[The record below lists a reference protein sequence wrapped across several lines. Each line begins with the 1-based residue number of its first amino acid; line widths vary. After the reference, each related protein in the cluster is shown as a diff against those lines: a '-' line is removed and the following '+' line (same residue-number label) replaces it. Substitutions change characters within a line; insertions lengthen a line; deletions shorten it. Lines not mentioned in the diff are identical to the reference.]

1 MKKHLLIITIM
12 SLLILLSG
20 CGILFTAL
28 IQAIAGSYAGFV
40 FVPAAILAKENTTKY
55 GMVLLTENLPPEG
68 YKAAAGATVYIE
80 GTLITS
86 QTGDNGYFKLTDVP
100 AGIKDIKIT
109 YPEFLPLEEQ
119 IVVTDPNAGIST
131 FNTLKIIPQN
141 VLMPVG
147 IGGTIEF
154 TAYGE
159 TQGTIPVIPETNWS
173 VVNDIGTIDKHGIFT
188 ATKAGT
194 GLIVAIAGSKR
205 AEVAVTVVEK
215 IGTIK
220 GHVTYKGNSVTDCQI
235 KVNGTNQY
243 TMTDSN
249 GNYILPGI
257 PATEVTVT
265 FTSSSAGKKGY
276 VTVTVPAGG
285 EVTLDVNLEEIT
297 PAPDPLTPTPT
308 GTPVMPVGN
317 IQGKLLEYDGVT
329 PVVNGYIVFYSYI
342 YPAMKENKANPNAIT
357 TSDPNGLYIFTG
369 IPQGSGLIEC
379 WRSESDY
386 TSDPNNP
393 FARTD
398 VNVVNGTTVV
408 DIKSL
413 YAPTPTPTPVV
424 TATPTPGS
432 AYWNTNMK
440 VSDVPGVPAGAF
452 PRIAVDGAGNGY
464 AVWADNR
471 NGNMD
476 IYFSYRPSG
485 GTWGANIRVDDDS
498 TGKNA
503 QNPDI
508 AVDPGGNACA
518 VWVDERNGATQPHIY
533 CSKRPAGGNWG
544 TNEQVDDNTTA
555 TSVRNPAVSVSS
567 AGIYYII
574 WVDGRNTFTTPIS
587 APDIYFA
594 YNSGGGW
601 INQRVTWE
609 KNTTA
614 LVSTPDIAIDENSGG
629 LYAIWAD
636 RRNGYNEIYESYS
649 FSGSVWQTSVK
660 ISDGPA
666 GSDALSPRIAVD
678 SYGNASAIWQDQR
691 NGAANT
697 DIYASYKPSGQPWG
711 TNVRVDDA
719 PGTTLV
725 GLPDIGV
732 DSYGNAYAVWSDN
745 RNGNWDIYSS
755 FKPSGGVWGA
765 NARVDDA
772 PGMTSVEEA
781 AIGVCSSGKAQAIW
795 EDQRNGTNEIYSSE
809 SK

>member
-1 MKKHLLIITIM
+1 MKKHLLIITIL
-12 SLLILLSG
+12 SFLILLSG
-20 CGILFTAL
+20 CGILFTAI
-28 IQAIAGSYAGFV
+28 IQAIAGSYSGFI
-40 FVPAAILAKENTTKY
+40 FIPAAIAAKENVPKY

-68 YKAAAGATVYIE
+68 YKPASGATVYIE
-80 GTLITS
+80 GTLITT

-100 AGIKDIKIT
+100 AGIKDVKIT

-119 IVVTDPNAGIST
+119 IVVTDPNAGVST

-147 IGGTIEF
+147 IGGILEF

-159 TQGTIPVIPETNWS
+159 TQGTIPVIPDTNWS
-173 VVNDIGTIDKHGIFT
+173 VVNDIGTIDKYGIFT

-194 GLIVAIAGSKR
+194 GLIVATAGSKR

-215 IGTIK
+215 VGTIK
-220 GHVTYKGNSVTDCQI
+220 GQVTYKGNPVSDGQI

-243 TMTDSN
+243 TITDSN

-265 FTSSSAGKKGY
+265 VSSSSAGKKGY
-276 VTVTVPAGG
+276 VTVTVPAGS
-285 EVTLDVNLEEIT
+285 EVTLDINLEELT
-297 PAPDPLTPTPT
+297 PVPDPLTPTPT

-317 IQGKLLEYDGVT
+317 IQGKLLEYDGTT
-329 PVVNGYIVFYSYI
+329 PVVNGYILFYSYL
-342 YPAMKENKANPNAIT
+342 YPAMRENKANPNAIT
-357 TSDPNGLYIFTG
+357 ISDPNGLYIFTD

-386 TSDPNNP
+386 TADPNNP
-393 FARTD
+393 FARSE

-413 YAPTPTPTPVV
+413 YAPTPTPTPAV

-432 AYWNTNMK
+432 AYWNTNIK
-440 VSDVPGVPAGAF
+440 VSDVTGVPAGAF
-452 PRIAVDGAGNGY
+452 PRIAIDSSGNAY
-464 AVWADNR
+464 AVWTDNR

-485 GTWGANIRVDDDS
+485 GTWGTNVRVDDDS
-498 TGKNA
+498 TGNNA

-508 AVDPGGNACA
+508 SVDPAGNACA
-518 VWVDERNGATQPHIY
+518 VWVDERDGGTKPHIY
-533 CSKRPAGGNWG
+533 CSKRPAGGTWQ
-544 TNEQVDDNTTA
+544 TNEKVDDNTIPT
-555 TSVRNPAVSVSS
+555 TVRNPAVAFSS
-567 AGIYYII
+567 TGIACII
-574 WVDGRNTFTTPIS
+574 WVDGRRSTESPPTN
-587 APDIYFA
+587 PDIYYA
-594 YNSGGGW
+594 YNSGGSW
-601 INQRVTWE
+601 INQRVTWD

-614 LVSTPDIAIDENSGG
+614 LVSSPDIAIYESASG

-636 RRNGYNEIYESYS
+636 RKNGYDEIYASYS
-649 FSGSVWQTSVK
+649 LLGSVWQTPVK
-660 ISDGPA
+660 ISDGPS
-666 GSDALSPRIAVD
+666 GSNALAPRIAVD
-678 SYGNASAIWQDQR
+678 SYGNAYAIWHDQR
-691 NGAANT
+691 NGAANP
-697 DIYASYKPSGQPWG
+697 DIYFSYKPSGQPWG

-725 GLPDIGV
+725 GLPDVGV
-732 DSYGNAYAVWSDN
+732 DAYGNAYAVWSDN
-745 RNGNWDIYSS
+745 RNGNWDIYSA

-765 NARVDDA
+765 NERVDDA
-772 PGMTSVEEA
+772 PGTTNVEEP
-781 AIGVCSSGKAQAIW
+781 AIGVCSSGKAQVIW
-795 EDQRNGTNEIYSSE
+795 EDQRNGSNEIYSSE